1 MSLTASIWN
10 WLPSRRKKQSIRR
23 TSFIIWL
30 SFAVICGLITWS
42 YFAVLDE
49 VTVGQGKVIPM
60 SKAQNIQSLEGGI
73 LAEMDVT
80 EGQIVQAGQR
90 LATLD
95 DKRFRSQYGET
106 DAKIRALTATAARLY
121 AQMNDTP
128 LQFPELVQNDKDLMD
143 RERTLYISQKD
154 AYESSLASLNQSLT
168 LSSKELNLTK
178 PLVQKGAASEVEVL
192 KLEQQVTEL
201 SRKIREVKD
210 QYLVTAK
217 ENYSKTMAEL
227 DSLESLNAGRKDQ
240 LERTV
245 LSAPVRGIVKNIEV
259 TTIGGVVQPGGNVM
273 EIVPLEDQL
282 LIETHINPRDIAF
295 VRPGLK
301 ASVKLTAYDSSIYGS
316 LDGVVETIS
325 PDTLLEETDK
335 RQVYYRVY
343 VKTEQSYLT
352 TKDGLQ
358 HPIIPGMIASV
369 EIKTGAKTL
378 FQYLTKPL
386 NKMREALRER

>member
-121 AQMNDTP
+121 AQMNDSP

-154 AYESSLASLNQSLT
+154 AYES
-168 LSSKELNLTK
+168 
-178 PLVQKGAASEVEVL
+178 
-192 KLEQQVTEL
+192 
-201 SRKIREVKD
+201 
-210 QYLVTAK
+210 
-217 ENYSKTMAEL
+217 
-227 DSLESLNAGRKDQ
+227 
-240 LERTV
+240 
-245 LSAPVRGIVKNIEV
+245 
-259 TTIGGVVQPGGNVM
+259 
-273 EIVPLEDQL
+273 
-282 LIETHINPRDIAF
+282 
-295 VRPGLK
+295 
-301 ASVKLTAYDSSIYGS
+301 
-316 LDGVVETIS
+316 
-325 PDTLLEETDK
+325 
-335 RQVYYRVY
+335 
-343 VKTEQSYLT
+343 
-352 TKDGLQ
+352 
-358 HPIIPGMIASV
+358 
-369 EIKTGAKTL
+369 
-378 FQYLTKPL
+378 
-386 NKMREALRER
+386 